1 MRDLKMTYHFSSNSH
16 PKPPLPKGISPLVLS
31 LVEVLVLSLVE
42 VRETICFGIEFI
54 IQVPTGPLPLPVLSK
69 VEVLVLSL
77 VEVRKGLGMGVLIS

>member
-16 PKPPLPKGISPLVLS
+16 PKPPLPKGISP
-31 LVEVLVLSLVE
+31 LVLSLVE